1 MFRRRS
7 DDTALLP
14 NRINDQRRNGLCKH
28 RNKRLIDE
36 TWRRAGETPLSPE
49 IGTPV
54 VSVEGVSQ
62 AMLVDVQIPQ
72 RHKQMRNVEH
82 ILVERRLS
90 STRLQA

>member
-1 MFRRRS
+1 MPF
-7 DDTALLP
+7 
-14 NRINDQRRNGLCKH
+14 
-28 RNKRLIDE
+28 
-36 TWRRAGETPLSPE
+36 
-49 IGTPV
+49 

-82 ILVERRLS
+82 ILVERCLS